1 MTERPDRAIVHGSES
16 YQPRPHYG
24 GHTYATW
31 DAAYVL
37 GALSDADRR
46 EFEAHMVGCGT
57 CREAVTDLADLLP
70 LMSLLN
76 YDQVIG
82 VSEPD
87 AADHVPPP
95 YPELLTPLITK
106 AGRWPAGA
114 SDRLE
119 EEQSDRPLAVVDAQ
133 TVFPIFRTANYA
145 PVHDEL
151 TAFDLPVE
159 GSIPADLTG
168 WYLRN
173 GPNPRAA
180 AGHWCVGDG
189 MVHGV
194 RLENGRA
201 AWYRNR
207 WVRTES
213 FEHPFPLYNDD
224 GTRNLHSSIANT
236 HVVRHAGKTLALME
250 FSLPYEISND
260 LKTLGAYDF
269 DGKLMDSMTAHPKIC
284 PATGELHFFGCGNIF
299 EPHVIYHRADAD
311 GRLTINRPLDVPALT
326 LMHDFGLTADH
337 VVFMDLPLLFNLRLA
352 LAQRSERPR
361 EGERDLPYRWDTHYG
376 ARLGV
381 LRRDDPYGPVRWFEI
396 DPCYVFHIANAYD
409 VASSASRAGENRRV
423 NSIVLEV
430 VRYPEMWRDN
440 SEFGVD
446 ASLWRWK
453 INLDTGIVEESQLDD
468 RGVEFPRIDDRLAG
482 AAARYSVAVGSGA
495 LIRYDLQRDTS
506 SEYRFG
512 GSGSHGAPSVPG
524 EAVFVPAVG
533 ESDELAGWYLTYVYD
548 PVTDGSDLVIIDAS
562 DFEGDPVARVRLP
575 RRVPNGFHG
584 NWIPD

>member
-16 YQPRPHYG
+16 YQPRPHHG
-24 GHTYATW
+24 GHPYATW

-46 EFEAHMVGCGT
+46 EFEAHMVGCST
-57 CREAVTDLADLLP
+57 CREAATDLADLLP

-82 VSEPD
+82 VGEPD

-145 PVHDEL
+145 PGHDEL

-213 FEHPFPLYNDD
+213 FEHPFPLYNGD

-337 VVFMDLPLLFNLRLA
+337 VVFMDLPVLFNLRLA

-361 EGERDLPYRWDTHYG
+361 EDGRDLPYRWDTHYG

-409 VASSASRAGENRRV
+409 VASSASRVGENRRV

-453 INLDTGIVEESQLDD
+453 INLDTGVVEESQLDD

-482 AAARYSVAVGSGA
+482 TTARYSVAVGSGA
-495 LIRYDLQRDTS
+495 LIRYDLHRDTS

-524 EAVFVPAVG
+524 EAVFVPAAG

-584 NWIPD
+584 NWISD